1 MSENWEKFI
10 QSIILI
16 LIGAFLGQANGLF
29 QEWRNNRRLKK
40 SLINELEYLH
50 DNLIEFQMTYEAS
63 LKIYSQKSIDSTL
76 PSKIAHPIYSN
87 HYKDVCHKLNK
98 YQRQSYDLIHGLIE
112 KLNSRIDEQSEITET
127 LYRDYLKQGNLNEE
141 FFGWW
146 GEIIASQ
153 YLNAI
158 TLEWCVNYHL
168 HNQSKPFWDYG
179 SEQHKN
185 FLEFLEERNNKVDMI
200 IKEGKNEDLTNLNKT
215 IIEKGS
221 MIHNRRKFMR

>member
-16 LIGAFLGQANGLF
+16 LIGAFLGQATSLF

-40 SLINELEYLH
+40 ALIYELEYLQ
-50 DNLIEFQMTYEAS
+50 DYLIELQITYKAT
-63 LKIYSQKSIDSTL
+63 LKIYSQKTIDSTL
-76 PSKIAHPIYSN
+76 PLKIAHPIYSN

-112 KLNSRIDEQSEITET
+112 KLNNRIDEQSEITET
-127 LYRDYLKQGNLNEE
+127 LYRDYLKHGDWNKE
-141 FFGWW
+141 FFSWW

-153 YLNAI
+153 YLNVI

-168 HNQSKPFWDYG
+168 HNKTKPFWDYG
-179 SEQHKN
+179 SELHNK
-185 FLEFLEERNNKVDMI
+185 FREFLEDGNNKVDMI

-215 IIEKGS
+215 SVEQGS
-221 MIHNRRKFMR
+221 ILHEMKQKK